1 LVMIGDEISRYTAL
15 RRAVHRHQLH
25 KYVRFLGY
33 LPEETLAALYRLAS
47 VFVFPSLYEGFGLP
61 PLEAMACGTPVV
73 TSSLS
78 SLPEVVGDAAVLVD
92 PYHPE
97 DIARGLEEVLSD
109 PALQADLSARGRARA
124 QEFSWE

>member
-1 LVMIGDEISRYTAL
+1 
-15 RRAVHRHQLH
+15 
-25 KYVRFLGY
+25 
-33 LPEETLAALYRLAS
+33 
-47 VFVFPSLYEGFGLP
+47 
-61 PLEAMACGTPVV
+61 MACGTPVV

-109 PALQADLSARGRARA
+109 PALQADLSTRGRARA
-124 QEFSWE
+124 HEFSWERSAQAIHAGYMKALGVSVPAVAAEETR